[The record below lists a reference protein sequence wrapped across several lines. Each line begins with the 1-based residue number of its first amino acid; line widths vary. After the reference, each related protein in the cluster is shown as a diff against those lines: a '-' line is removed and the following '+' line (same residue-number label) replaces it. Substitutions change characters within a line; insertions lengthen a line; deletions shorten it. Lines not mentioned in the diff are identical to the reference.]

1 MSEEKLQTSD
11 KRMNYSIN
19 NAGEID
25 FPKVKKWNYVS
36 ILYNTQNINFR
47 LFKNKYKNQNIK
59 ILDKGKDN
67 TFIILGMDLQV
78 HN

>member
-19 NAGEID
+19 NSGEID

-36 ILYNTQNINFR
+36 ILYNTQNINSR

-67 TFIILGMDLQV
+67 TFIILGMDL
-78 HN
+78 